1 MDVEKTVNADT
12 IVITPKGAIDHNTA
26 AAFEV
31 SLLPAIEEAGNTSG
45 VVIDMDGVDY
55 MSSVGLRVLM
65 LAAKAAKQGATP
77 ISVCRLG
84 DTLSEIFQISRFD
97 KLFTIHDG
105 LDEAIAAT
113 RP

>member
-12 IVITPKGAIDHNTA
+12 IVIAPKGAIDHNTA

-31 SLLPAIEEAGNTSG
+31 SLLPAIDEAGSTSG
-45 VVIDMDGVDY
+45 VIIDMDGVDY

-65 LAAKAAKQGATP
+65 LAAKAAKQGSTP
-77 ISVCRLG
+77 ISVCCLG
-84 DTLSEIFQISRFD
+84 ETLAEIFQISRFD
-97 KLFTIHDG
+97 KLFTVHGG
-105 LDEAIAAT
+105 LDDAIAAT

>member
-1 MDVEKTVNADT
+1 MDVEKTVSADM
-12 IVITPKGAIDHNTA
+12 IVIAPKGAIDHNTA
-26 AAFEV
+26 AAFED
-31 SLLPAIEEAGNTSG
+31 SLLPAIEEAGSTAG
-45 VVIDMDGVDY
+45 IVIDMDGVDY

-97 KLFTIHDG
+97 KLFTVHDG